1 MNNSRSL
8 LMKILLCLLASLA
21 QAAAIS
27 VTLQWDP
34 NAELDLAGYNLK
46 WGFVQGQEDH
56 VIDVGN
62 NITATVDEP
71 WSVGM
76 TIYFVVTAYNVVD
89 MESDP
94 SNEVSYTVPH
104 GRPRP
109 PFNLRIIDVT
119 K

>member
-1 MNNSRSL
+1 MRWVATFML
-8 LMKILLCLLASLA
+8 LVQQASA
-21 QAAAIS
+21 
-27 VTLQWDP
+27 VTVSLQWDANTEP
-34 NAELDLAGYNLK
+34 DIDHYNIK

-56 VIDVGN
+56 VATTGLST
-62 NITATVDEP
+62 TALVIEP
-71 WSVGM
+71 WSPGM
-76 TIYFVVTAYNVVD
+76 TIYFVCTAVNVVD

-104 GRPRP
+104 GRPKP